1 MVISTATVLSP
12 HPEKT
17 VFLIVG
23 IGLALIVAAM
33 VIVDQR
39 AAPIR
44 AAAAQALAG
53 EVAAESRAFCE
64 KHGMRADTQA
74 HAACVGDVQ
83 TIRDSQT
90 ERLNRDH
97 LVGF

>member
-1 MVISTATVLSP
+1 MAISTATVPSP
-12 HPEKT
+12 RAEKT

-33 VIVDQR
+33 VIMDQR

-44 AAAAQALAG
+44 VAAAQALAG
-53 EVAAESRAFCE
+53 EVAAESKAFCE

-74 HAACVGDVQ
+74 HAACIGDVQ

-90 ERLNRDH
+90 ERMNRDH
-97 LVGF
+97 QVGF